1 MRRCPLCN
9 SDTDVGRLW
18 GTDVLCCN
26 GCHLGYVDQPPSS
39 GAQKEAYSAEY
50 FVGSRGY
57 ADYQEEKPAL
67 QRNFTRRIRD
77 LRQYSSGGDLFEIG
91 CAYGFFLE
99 LAGQHWSASGI
110 DVSAAAASYARE
122 RLHLNVSQAGV
133 EDHPMAPQSHDVIV
147 MWDAIEHLRDPFFAV
162 EKIAGALRPGGI
174 LALTTGDLDA
184 VLPRIQRT
192 RWRLFHPLHLY
203 YFSLSSMTRLLNQHG
218 LQVAHSSHEGNDRSV
233 RQMAQVFGDRVAQKV
248 ERLPFA
254 NLCVRVNLLDIMFV
268 IARKPQQ
275 GT

>member
-1 MRRCPLCN
+1 
-9 SDTDVGRLW
+9 
-18 GTDVLCCN
+18 
-26 GCHLGYVDQPPSS
+26 
-39 GAQKEAYSAEY
+39 
-50 FVGSRGY
+50 
-57 ADYQEEKPAL
+57 
-67 QRNFTRRIRD
+67 
-77 LRQYSSGGDLFEIG
+77 
-91 CAYGFFLE
+91 
-99 LAGQHWSASGI
+99 
-110 DVSAAAASYARE
+110 
-122 RLHLNVSQAGV
+122 
-133 EDHPMAPQSHDVIV
+133 
-147 MWDAIEHLRDPFFAV
+147 
-162 EKIAGALRPGGI
+162 